1 MIRAIAR
8 KEFIETLRD
17 GRFRWTAGVLV
28 VLLLTALL
36 AGLANVRDTRR
47 QVESAKTA
55 EGQTWVEQG
64 ERNPHSAAHFGRF
77 AFKPTPM
84 LAYVDRGLDPYLGAT
99 VWLEA
104 HWQNPF
110 GLRPAEDRTALQRFG
125 DLTAAFVLQLLVPLF
140 VILLCFGAFASER
153 ENGTLRQLL
162 AAGVR
167 PFHLMLGKSVG
178 LTAALSLVL
187 VPAAVCAA
195 VLLTTGFPQAGIGD
209 QLVRGLLLAAVY
221 LVYTL
226 AFVALSFAVSAR
238 ARSARSAI
246 TVLLCLW
253 VATTLVVPRL
263 AADVAERLHPTPSPA
278 DFYAR
283 IAEATANGLGTDG
296 TSQERRDRLREKV
309 LAQYDVESVE
319 ELPVD
324 FAGISLQASEE
335 YAAKVFDYFF
345 GELWTTYRSQDRVHR
360 LTSWASPLM
369 AARTVSM
376 ELAGTGL
383 ESHRR
388 FAAAAEEHR
397 REFVKYLNDDMT
409 NNAAGQSFSYAADR
423 AVWAGAP
430 PFEYEPPTVGAVLEH
445 TSFALL
451 VLVLWLSAG
460 SLVSWT
466 SCRRLEREVPA

>member
-1 MIRAIAR
+1 MIRTIAR
-8 KEFIETLRD
+8 KELVETLRD

-28 VLLLTALL
+28 ILLVTALL
-36 AGLANVRDTRR
+36 AGLVNVRETRHAI
-47 QVESAKTA
+47 QSARTA
-55 EGQTWVEQG
+55 EDRTWLEQG

-84 LAYVDRGLDPYLGAT
+84 LAYVDRGLDPYLGAA

-104 HWQNPF
+104 HWQNPSD
-110 GLRPAEDRTALQRFG
+110 LRPAEDRTALQRFG
-125 DLTAAFVLQLLVPLF
+125 DLSAAFVLQLLVPLF
-140 VILLCFGAFASER
+140 VILLCFGAFAGER

-162 AAGVR
+162 AAGAR
-167 PFHLMLGKSVG
+167 PFDLALGKSLG

-195 VLLTTGFPQAGIGD
+195 VLLMAGFPQAGIGD
-209 QLVRGLLLAAVY
+209 QIVRGLLLGGVY
-221 LVYTL
+221 LAYTL
-226 AFVALSFAVSAR
+226 AFVALSFAVSAW

-246 TVLLCLW
+246 TILLCLW
-253 VATTLVVPRL
+253 VTTTLVVPRL
-263 AADVAERLHPTPSPA
+263 AADLAERLHPTPSPA

-283 IAEATANGLGTDG
+283 ITEATTNGLGADG
-296 TSQERRDRLREKV
+296 TAQERRDRLRQEV
-309 LAQYDVESVE
+309 LARYGVESIE
-319 ELPVD
+319 EMPVD
-324 FAGISLQASEE
+324 FAGLSLQASEE
-335 YAAKVFDYFF
+335 YSNKIFDHFF
-345 GELWTTYRSQDRVHR
+345 GELWAIYRSQDRVHR
-360 LTSWASPLM
+360 IASWASPLL
-369 AARTVSM
+369 AVRTVSM

-388 FAAAAEEHR
+388 FATAAEGHR

-409 NNAAGQSFSYAADR
+409 HNAAGQSFSYAADE

-430 PFEYEPPTVGAVLEH
+430 PFEYEPPTVRAVLEH

-451 VLVLWLSAG
+451 VLLLWLAAG

-466 SCRRLEREVPA
+466 SCRRLGREVPS